1 MQRGKN
7 GAFEMSMTTMIV
19 IVLSVIF
26 LIMALVLIRNIFGGA
41 TASVDQINT
50 QVTKEINKLFT
61 DENKKIVIYLGTD
74 KIAKIKAGTTNF
86 GLIIGAETKYG
97 NPIDNR
103 SDIQYKLELDK
114 NSECYKMIGPTGIQR
129 WFTQQKIS
137 GTTTYWNNIDEAESD
152 KAYTRIELS
161 IPAGTV
167 VCTQKVMVDF
177 IDNTNKD
184 YTESSNTLGLN
195 SFTIEIVQAGIFG

>member
-1 MQRGKN
+1 MNTK
-7 GAFEMSMTTMIV
+7 GAFELSVTTMIV
-19 IVLSVIF
+19 IVLAVIF

-41 TASVDQINT
+41 TQSVDQINT

-97 NPIDNR
+97 NPINNR
-103 SDIQYKLELDK
+103 TDIQYKLTLDT
-114 NSECYKMIGPTGIQR
+114 NSECYKMLGPQGIQM

-137 GTTTYWNNIDEAESD
+137 GTNTYWNNIDEAESD
-152 KAYTRIELS
+152 KAYARIELS
-161 IPAGTV
+161 IPEGTA
-167 VCTQKVMVDF
+167 VCTQKVLVDF
-177 IDNTNKD
+177 VDNTNAA
-184 YTESSNTLGLN
+184 YAEASNTLGLN
-195 SFTIEIVQAGIFG
+195 SFTIEVVQAGLFG

>member
-1 MQRGKN
+1 MQRGKK

-26 LIMALVLIRNIFGGA
+26 LIMALVLIKNIFGGA
-41 TASVDQINT
+41 TSSVDQINT

-74 KIAKIKAGTTNF
+74 KTAKIKAGTTNF
-86 GLIIGAETKYG
+86 GMIIGAQTKYG
-97 NPIDNR
+97 NSIDNR
-103 SDIQYKLELDK
+103 SDIQYKLSLDT
-114 NSECYKMIGPTGIQR
+114 NSQCYKMLGFAGIQR
-129 WFTQQKIS
+129 WFTQQKVS
-137 GTTTYWNNIDEAESD
+137 GTTTFWNNVDEAEAD
-152 KAYTRIELS
+152 KAYARIELS

-167 VCTQKVMVDF
+167 VCTQKIMVDF

-184 YTESSNTLGLN
+184 YAESSNTLGLN
-195 SFTIEIVQAGIFG
+195 SFTIEVVKSGLF